1 MDTKRIT
8 SEHPLSQSADI
19 VGDNIEQLKQLFP
32 SVFTEGKIDFAALRD
47 ILGDEVETD
56 PEYYRFTW
64 PGKQKA
70 KAEAR
75 KPSRGTLRPAPEESV
90 DWDSTQNLYI
100 EGDNL
105 EVLKLLQKSYA
116 GKVKMIYIDPPYNTG
131 KDFVYKDNYKD
142 NLANYNE
149 QFNRYD
155 EEGNL
160 KSSAAETN
168 QEGHAR
174 YHSNWLNMM
183 YPRLTLAR
191 NLLTE
196 DGVIFIS
203 IDDNEIENLTRICNE
218 IYGESNFIARLTV
231 LCNPKGRAQDK
242 YFAANHEYILV
253 FSKNEQQKGA
263 FNIPKTEEQLK
274 SEYKS
279 QDNIG
284 YYRALE
290 LRNTHREFGKF
301 NRPNLYYPLYVDPND
316 QSVALKKSNSSQV
329 EVLPNW
335 ADGFEGCWT
344 WGEPKVASSLNFLV
358 GKLVNDVWKVY
369 VKDYAEDSTR
379 KLKTILKDKLYTT
392 EKGQKAF
399 NDLFHSKGKL
409 FQSPK
414 SIELLKVL
422 LLTKIGINSIVL
434 DFFSGSASTAHA
446 VMELNA
452 EDNGDRKYIQVQLP
466 ESTSFNSEAYKEGFT
481 TITDIGKERI
491 RRAGKKIL
499 EEKPELKGKLDV
511 GFKVFKL
518 DESNIKTWETD
529 PEKLEQNLL
538 LEDVIK
544 DDRSEEDVIYEILL
558 KYGLDLTLPLQKKD
572 VSTALDVTTKSTA
585 RGTGSVEHN
594 VSSSAD
600 EHNVSSSAVEN
611 TLYAIGGGALLVCL
625 DDKLTPATAQAILDW
640 KEELGAVNPKVVFKE
655 SGFNNSQDKVNA
667 LQLLKTNEITDVWS
681 I

>member
-1 MDTKRIT
+1 MQRI
-8 SEHPLSQSADI
+8 SSDNPLSQSADI
-19 VGDNIEQLKQLFP
+19 VSDNLEQLKQLFP
-32 SVFTEGKIDFAALRD
+32 SVFTEGKIDFDALRVV
-47 ILGDEVETD
+47 LGDEVETD

-70 KAEAR
+70 KEEAR

-90 DWDSTQNLYI
+90 DWDTTENLYI

-160 KSSAAETN
+160 KSSASETN

-191 NLLTE
+191 NLLTD

-203 IDDNEIENLTRICNE
+203 IDDNEIENLTRVSNE
-218 IYGESNFIARLTV
+218 IFGESNFIARLSI

-242 YFAANHEYILV
+242 YFAANHEYMV
-253 FSKNEQQKGA
+253 VYSKNEQQKGE
-263 FNIPKTEEQLK
+263 FNIPKTEEQLQK
-274 SEYKS
+274 EYKS
-279 QDNIG
+279 QDENG

-301 NRPNLYYPLYVDPND
+301 NRPNLYYPFYVDPTDN
-316 QSVALKKSNSSQV
+316 SVALNRTKSSQI
-329 EVLPNW
+329 EVLPDW
-335 ADGFEGCWT
+335 ADGFEGCWA
-344 WGEPKVASSLNFLV
+344 WGKPKAESSSNFLI
-358 GKLVNDVWKVY
+358 GKLVNGFWKVY
-369 VKDYAEDSTR
+369 VKDYAENSTR

-399 NDLFHSKGKL
+399 NDLFNSKDKL

-414 SIELLKVL
+414 SIDLLKVL
-422 LLTKIGINSIVL
+422 LLTKTDINSIVL
-434 DFFSGSASTAHA
+434 DFFSGSGSTAHA
-446 VMELNA
+446 LMELNS
-452 EDNGDRKYIQVQLP
+452 EDGGNRKHIQVQLP
-466 ESTSFNSEAYKEGFT
+466 EFTHPNSEAFKGGYE

-491 RRAGKKIL
+491 RRAGNKII
-499 EEKPELKGKLDV
+499 KVNPELKDKLDV

-544 DDRSEEDVIYEILL
+544 DDRSEQDVVYEILL
-558 KYGLDLTLPLQKKD
+558 KYGLDLTLPIQTRE
-572 VSTALDVTTKSTA
+572 V
-585 RGTGSVEHN
+585 N
-594 VSSSAD
+594 
-600 EHNVSSSAVEN
+600 NQ
-611 TLYAIGGGALLVCL
+611 TLYAVGGGALLVCL
-625 DDKLTPATAQAILDW
+625 SDNVTSVTAQALLDW
-640 KEELGAVNPKVVFKE
+640 TEELGAINPKVVFKD

-667 LQLLKTNEITDVWS
+667 LQLLKGNEVTDVWS